1 MSLFINEIFYSIQGE
16 SLWAG
21 LPCVFVRLSGCNLR
35 CRYCDTQYAYEPGEQ
50 MKLDEIAAQVKQFNC
65 LRLTITGGEPLLQ
78 KETPTLVTRMLKDGY
93 AVSMETNGSMNI
105 GHIDQRCMKVV
116 DLKCP
121 SSGMQKHNCMENIA
135 LLGPKDQLKFVI
147 ANKID
152 FEFAVSISKRL
163 SSEIDAERILFSPV
177 HGVLPADKLSSWI
190 LEARAHA
197 RLQLQLHKILWP
209 DRDRGV

>member
-1 MSLFINEIFYSIQGE
+1 MTLFVNEIFYSIQGE
-16 SLWAG
+16 SSWAG

-50 MKLDEIAAQVKQFNC
+50 MTLESIATEVELFNC
-65 LRLTITGGEPLLQ
+65 PRLTITGGEPLLQ
-78 KETPTLVTRMLKDGY
+78 KETPELVTHMIESGFS
-93 AVSMETNGSMNI
+93 VSLETNGSINI
-105 GHIDQRCMKVV
+105 GRIDQRCMKVV

-121 SSGMQKHNCMENIA
+121 SSGMQDHNCMDNVA

-163 SSEIDAERILFSPV
+163 STEIDAERILFSPV
-177 HGVLPADKLSSWI
+177 YGLLPADQLSLWM
-190 LEARAHA
+190 LEAHAHA
-197 RLQLQLHKILWP
+197 RLHLQLHKILWP
-209 DRDRGV
+209 DQNRGV